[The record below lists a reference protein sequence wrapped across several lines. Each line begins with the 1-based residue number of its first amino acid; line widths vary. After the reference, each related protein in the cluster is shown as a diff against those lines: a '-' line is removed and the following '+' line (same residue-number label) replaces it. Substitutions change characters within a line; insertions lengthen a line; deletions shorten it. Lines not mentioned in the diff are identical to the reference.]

1 MNVPRLRFKE
11 FTDEWIKIDLS
22 TSFEYFSTNSLSR
35 EQLSDHGAIKNIHYG
50 DIHKKYENVVDV
62 ENDVATYIKDAEQIN
77 KYEFCCE
84 NDIIFAD
91 ASEDYNGIGKAIE
104 LINVNENLVSG
115 LHTIHARD
123 KKQFFSPMFKG
134 YYFNTPVI
142 HNQIRILANGFK
154 VFGISKDNINNL
166 KVTIPSKQEQE
177 KIAQF
182 LSLLDKKIE
191 LQTKKIEALK
201 LFKLCISNLCF
212 NDHKNW
218 NYKISDFCYI
228 TTSTSKIKYIDS
240 SGKRYIMDMG
250 TINSDGNIIY
260 SKPTNYNKDLLNKG
274 DLIMPKDDI
283 GGGLIIG
290 KTAYIDQ
297 NNKYIL
303 GDHVFCLKSK
313 NINSL
318 YLHYLIN
325 SSYINKSLRKK
336 VTGSAQLGINSK
348 NVLNQDIFI
357 HEKKVQDVIANTLFK
372 IDSKILL
379 NKIKLEKLLSLKKGF
394 MQNMFV

>member
-1 MNVPRLRFKE
+1 MNVPKLRFKE
-11 FTDEWIKIDLS
+11 FRNEWHSCKIDDFCKILMCKRIFANE
-22 TSFEYFSTNSLSR
+22 TSQDYEIPFYKIGTIGGTPDTFISKKLFDIYKIKYNYPKKGELLVTCSGTVGKCIIFDGKDSYYQDSNIVWLDNPTLKVSNRFLYYLLSR
-35 EQLSDHGAIKNIHYG
+35 VDWSKLNSTTITRIYSNDLKQLKINYPEKEEQ
-50 DIHKKYENVVDV
+50 
-62 ENDVATYIKDAEQIN
+62 N
-77 KYEFCCE
+77 K
-84 NDIIFAD
+84 IT
-91 ASEDYNGIGKAIE
+91 
-104 LINVNENLVSG
+104 NL
-115 LHTIHARD
+115 L
-123 KKQFFSPMFKG
+123 
-134 YYFNTPVI
+134 
-142 HNQIRILANGFK
+142 
-154 VFGISKDNINNL
+154 
-166 KVTIPSKQEQE
+166 E
-177 KIAQF
+177 
-182 LSLLDKKIE
+182 LLDKKIL

-218 NYKISDFCYI
+218 NYKISDFCDI
-228 TTSTSKIKYIDS
+228 ITSTSKIKYIDS

-260 SKPTNYNKDLLNKG
+260 SKPTNYDKDLLNKG

-303 GDHVFCLKSK
+303 GDHVFCLKNK

-325 SSYINKSLRKK
+325 SSCVNKSLRKK

-348 NVLNQDIFI
+348 NVLNQDIFV
-357 HEKKVQDVIANTLFK
+357 HEKKGQDVIANTLFK
-372 IDSKILL
+372 IDSKVLL
-379 NKIKLEKLLSLKKGF
+379 NKIKLEKLLSLKKRIHAKHVYI
-394 MQNMFV
+394 N

>member
-1 MNVPRLRFKE
+1 MNVPKLRFKE
-11 FTDEWIKIDLS
+11 FTDEWNSYKFYDLVSIINGQVNPNEKKYCNLPHIGPGNIEKGTGRLLEYNLAKDDKLISSKYLFNEKSVIYGKINPHFAKVCYPKCVGLCSADTYPINPIEGKLTSTFLLYLLLNPKFTKFATSVSMRTGMPKINRDELGVYNFIIPKINEQIKI
-22 TSFEYFSTNSLSR
+22 
-35 EQLSDHGAIKNIHYG
+35 G
-50 DIHKKYENVVDV
+50 
-62 ENDVATYIKDAEQIN
+62 
-77 KYEFCCE
+77 
-84 NDIIFAD
+84 
-91 ASEDYNGIGKAIE
+91 
-104 LINVNENLVSG
+104 
-115 LHTIHARD
+115 
-123 KKQFFSPMFKG
+123 
-134 YYFNTPVI
+134 NT
-142 HNQIRILANGFK
+142 L
-154 VFGISKDNINNL
+154 
-166 KVTIPSKQEQE
+166 E
-177 KIAQF
+177 
-182 LSLLDKKIE
+182 LLDKKIL

-218 NYKISDFCYI
+218 NYKISDFCDI
-228 TTSTSKIKYIDS
+228 ITSTSKIKYIDS

-260 SKPTNYNKDLLNKG
+260 SKPTNYDKDLLNKG

-303 GDHVFCLKSK
+303 GDHVFCLKNK

-325 SSYINKSLRKK
+325 SSCVNKSLRKK

-348 NVLNQDIFI
+348 NVLNQDIFV
-357 HEKKVQDVIANTLFK
+357 HEKKGQDVIANTLFK
-372 IDSKILL
+372 IDSKVLL

-394 MQNMFV
+394 MQNMFI